1 MFFRI
6 RLDCKFIF
14 GAVAI
19 LIAALSLTMSPA
31 ARAQNATPD
40 AMPTG
45 TETWL
50 YSFGV
55 GPTPDKCK
63 GKDGANPR
71 GSLTYV
77 PGTGLGLLFGRTS
90 TTTSKGPG
98 FGTIFQIMPNG
109 SSYVVDNY
117 FLGQIVDGSDPENNA
132 MTLVGNVLYG
142 TTVTGGKNNTGA
154 IFSINDN
161 GTGYSSPLVFDFP
174 ASGVKNYSAQPFS
187 CFLPVGSVLYG
198 MTSQGGNGGNGAIF
212 TFDTSTSTYARIYSF
227 DGKHGVAPHG
237 QLILDPNGKTFYG
250 MTQSGGSAA
259 VGAVFSFSRTCSAAS
274 SKCKNKFKV
283 LHNFTCPNNGFPTCT
298 GGAGANPDHGTLV
311 QSGTT
316 LFGLTANG
324 GKYGN
329 GTLFSIQT
337 NGKHFKILQHF
348 GNPGSNDGISP
359 LGSLLLDGTT
369 LYGTTK
375 SGGNKGKGSVFR
387 INTDGTGYDR
397 IWDFQG
403 GTTDGK
409 KPDDDVILLNS
420 TLYGMTEVGG
430 QCGFGA
436 IFALVPPP

>member
-1 MFFRI
+1 MFSRI
-6 RLDCKFIF
+6 RFDRKFIF
-14 GAVAI
+14 AAVAI
-19 LIAALSLTMSPA
+19 FVAALSLTMAPT
-31 ARAQNATPD
+31 ARAVNSVPD

-45 TETWL
+45 TETLL

-63 GKDGANPR
+63 AMDGANPR
-71 GSLTYV
+71 GSLTYASA
-77 PGTGLGLLFGRTS
+77 TGLLFGRTS

-98 FGTIFQIMPNG
+98 FGTIFQLMPTG

-117 FLGQIVDGSDPENNA
+117 FAGAKTDGDDPENNA

-142 TTVTGGKNNTGA
+142 TTLTGGQHSNGA
-154 IFSINDN
+154 IFSINDD
-161 GTGYSSPLVFDFP
+161 GSGYSSPLLFSFP
-174 ASGVKNYSAQPFS
+174 ASGAKNYSAQPFS
-187 CFLPVGSVLYG
+187 CFDSVGSVLYG
-198 MTSQGGNGGNGAIF
+198 MTSLGGKGGNGAIY
-212 TFDTSTSTYARIYSF
+212 TFDTSTSTYARLHSF
-227 DGKHGVAPHG
+227 DGTHGADPHG

-250 MTQSGGSAA
+250 MTQAGGTSKLG
-259 VGAVFSFSRTCSAAS
+259 VVFSFSHICSSAN

-283 LHNFTCPNNGFPTCT
+283 LHNFSANSSNGAT
-298 GGAGANPDHGTLV
+298 PDHGTLV

-316 LFGLTANG
+316 LYGLTENG

-337 NGKHFKILQHF
+337 NGQHFTILQNF
-348 GNPGSNDGISP
+348 GNPGSNDGINP

-375 SGGNKGKGSVFR
+375 SGGNKGNGSVFQ

-403 GTTDGK
+403 GTTDGQ
-409 KPDDDVILLNS
+409 KPDDDVILLS
-420 TLYGMTEVGG
+420 GTLYGMTELGG

>member
-1 MFFRI
+1 MFFPI
-6 RLDCKFIF
+6 RFDRKFIF

-19 LIAALSLTMSPA
+19 LIAALSLTMAPA
-31 ARAQNATPD
+31 ARAIDAVPD

-45 TETWL
+45 TETLL

-55 GPTPDKCK
+55 GPTAGKCK
-63 GKDGANPR
+63 LKDGANPR

-77 PGTGLGLLFGRTS
+77 PATGLLFGRTP
-90 TTTSKGPG
+90 TTTASGLG
-98 FGTIFQIMPNG
+98 FGTIFQIMPTG
-109 SSYVVDNY
+109 SGYVVDN
-117 FLGQIVDGSDPENNA
+117 FFAGAKTDGNDPENNA

-142 TTVTGGKNNTGA
+142 TTVSGGKNSTGA
-154 IFSINDN
+154 IFSISDD
-161 GTGYSSPLVFDFP
+161 GHAYSSPLVFDFP
-174 ASGVKNYSAQPFS
+174 ASGVKNYSAAPFS

-198 MTSQGGNGGNGAIF
+198 MTSLGGKGGNGAIY
-212 TFDTSTSTYARIYSF
+212 TFDTSTSTYSRVYSF
-227 DGKHGVAPHG
+227 NGLGVAPHG

-259 VGAVFSFSRTCSAAS
+259 VGAVFSFSRICSPAS
-274 SKCKNKFKV
+274 SKCKTKFKV
-283 LHNFTCPNNGFPTCT
+283 LHNFTCPSNGFPTCN
-298 GGAGANPDHGTLV
+298 GGSGATPDHGTLV

-329 GTLFSIQT
+329 GVLFSVQT
-337 NGKHFKILQHF
+337 NGKHFTILQHF
-348 GNPGSNDGISP
+348 GKPSSNDGINP

-375 SGGNKGKGSVFR
+375 SGGNKGNGSVFR

-409 KPDDDVILLNS
+409 RPDDDVILLNN
-420 TLYGMTEVGG
+420 TLYGMTELGG